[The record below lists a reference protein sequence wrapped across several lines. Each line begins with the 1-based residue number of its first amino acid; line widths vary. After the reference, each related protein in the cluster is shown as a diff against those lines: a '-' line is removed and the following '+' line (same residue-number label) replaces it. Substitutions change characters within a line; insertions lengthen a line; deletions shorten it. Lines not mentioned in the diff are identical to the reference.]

1 MSTTRTHG
9 STTDS
14 SSTTNSASSVSESSA
29 TNTTSAV
36 SSSSSNSTTSSTH
49 GSSRPSNSTTSSNS
63 TSSNS
68 NHGSS
73 SSSGGSNRESAVRS
87 NDPYPQV
94 KWMWTAICGVVLL
107 LALWYLLSLY
117 RQRKRQNS
125 KPGTKEA
132 GNRRKPSKWDAV
144 RIGARNSFIARGF
157 PKWLYAPE
165 TVADALW
172 TAVYFMVTI
181 IITLYDGPWSMGQV
195 NMSNAFGT
203 IAYAQTPLIFF
214 FAMKNNPISLLT
226 GIPYQNLNYL
236 HRASSRAMLVW
247 SWLHTGLAI
256 AQVKQRKQW
265 SDAYIIWGWVA
276 VGVFTIMWFSS
287 FAIIRRKLH
296 QLFFAIHIV
305 MAVLYLVA
313 CYLHWATLGFWLY
326 SCFVI
331 WGFDRTVRLGRTIYY
346 NRIWSQGR
354 GVCKIEILDDSCL
367 RITAVRPGFKW
378 AAGQHAFLISP
389 RLSKWGIAEAHP
401 FTMANVPNDAE
412 EVIILARVYQGYT
425 KQLTDSLSANKDK
438 LIRCYLD
445 GPYGSPHSLGSY
457 DTITLVAG
465 GTGIAPWTAHLAG
478 LLASQKTTRT
488 SYIHIVWLIREAT
501 SVCWIAPFIEQTTEK
516 LRNRSDI
523 TVKFSFHVTRGQ
535 IPAQTEK
542 HTLTSDESAS
552 QASTPAIEEISA
564 LTHDAE
570 SFPDVTLTKTIKPAV
585 VLSHAASQI
594 VEWHQ
599 GRAIFAQI
607 FKEDAQTC
615 PEAMA
620 VGVCGPFPLMES
632 VRKSVRQASTIGSVL
647 KGQVPIDYIEETLGQ

>member
-14 SSTTNSASSVSESSA
+14 SSTTNSTSSVSESSA
-29 TNTTSAV
+29 TNSTSAV

-49 GSSRPSNSTTSSNS
+49 GSSSSSNSTTSSNS
-63 TSSNS
+63 ISSNS

-107 LALWYLLSLY
+107 LTLWNLLSLY
-117 RQRKRQNS
+117 RKRKRQNS
-125 KPGTKEA
+125 KPATKEA

-144 RIGARNSFIARGF
+144 QVGARNSFIARGF

-195 NMSNAFGT
+195 NVSNAFGT
-203 IAYAQTPLIFF
+203 IVSIVITFQQVHELTTVCGGIRPNPSNLLLRHEEQPYLLAHRYPLPKLELPPSSF
-214 FAMKNNPISLLT
+214 
-226 GIPYQNLNYL
+226 IP
-236 HRASSRAMLVW
+236 
-247 SWLHTGLAI
+247 
-256 AQVKQRKQW
+256 
-265 SDAYIIWGWVA
+265 SDAGLELAPYWSRYC
-276 VGVFTIMWFSS
+276 TS
-287 FAIIRRKLH
+287 
-296 QLFFAIHIV
+296 
-305 MAVLYLVA
+305 
-313 CYLHWATLGFWLY
+313 

-378 AAGQHAFLISP
+378 AAGQHAFLTSP

-445 GPYGSPHSLGSY
+445 GPYGSPHSLASY
-457 DTITLVAG
+457 DTVTLVAGGYSVIACLDDYMYSNSADKENITG

-478 LLASQKTTRT
+478 LLASQKTTRI

-542 HTLTSDESAS
+542 HTSTSDESAS

-570 SFPDVTLTKTIKPAV
+570 PFPDVTLTKTIKPAV
-585 VLSHAASQI
+585 VLSHAANQI

-599 GRAIFAQI
+599 GRAIFAQV

-620 VGVCGPFPLMES
+620 VGGKPLGFNL
-632 VRKSVRQASTIGSVL
+632 QAM
-647 KGQVPIDYIEETLGQ
+647 YISLIMPTLSLRSIPSYGISP

>member
-1 MSTTRTHG
+1 MSATHYHG
-9 STTDS
+9 STSD
-14 SSTTNSASSVSESSA
+14 SSTTTNSTTVSSSS
-29 TNTTSAV
+29 NSTSAV
-36 SSSSSNSTTSSTH
+36 SSSS
-49 GSSRPSNSTTSSNS
+49 NS
-63 TSSNS
+63 TSSS
-68 NHGSS
+68 SSSHRSSGSS
-73 SSSGGSNRESAVRS
+73 STSSTNSNNGSSSGSGSNRESAVRS

-94 KWMWTAICGVVLL
+94 KWMWTAICGVVIL
-107 LALWYLLSLY
+107 LAIWYLLNLY
-117 RQRKRQNS
+117 KKRKRQNS
-125 KPGTKEA
+125 KLANKES
-132 GNRRKPSKWDAV
+132 GRPYKPSKWDAIQV
-144 RIGARNSFIARGF
+144 GARNSFIARGF

-165 TVADALW
+165 TLADALW
-172 TAVYFMVTI
+172 TTIYFLVTV

-195 NMSNAFGT
+195 NVSNAFGT

-214 FAMKNNPISLLT
+214 FAMKNNPISWLT

-265 SDAYIIWGWVA
+265 ADAYIIWGWVA
-276 VGVFTIMWFSS
+276 MGVFTIMWLAS

-296 QLFFAIHIV
+296 QLFFAVHIV

-331 WGFDRTVRLGRTIYY
+331 WGFDRLLRFGRTIYY

-354 GVCKIEILDDSCL
+354 GECKIEILDDSCL
-367 RITAVRPGFKW
+367 RITAIRPGFKW
-378 AAGQHAFLISP
+378 GPGQHAFLTSP

-401 FTMANVPNDAE
+401 FTMVNVPNDAG

-425 KQLTDSLSANKDK
+425 RQLTNSLTANKDK

-445 GPYGSPHSLGSY
+445 GPYGSPHSLASY
-457 DTITLVAG
+457 DYVTLVAG
-465 GTGIAPWTAHLAG
+465 GTGIAPWTAHLAC
-478 LLASQKTTRT
+478 LLAERKPIRT

-501 SVCWIAPFIEQTTEK
+501 SVSWIAPFIEQTAEK
-516 LRNRSDI
+516 LRTRSDL
-523 TVKFSFHVTRGQ
+523 TVKFSLHVTRGQ

-542 HTLTSDESAS
+542 HTSISDESAS
-552 QASTPAIEEISA
+552 QASTPAIEEMPA
-564 LTHDAE
+564 LTHKAE
-570 SFPDVTLTKTIKPAV
+570 PVAADVTLAKTNKPDV
-585 VLSHAASQI
+585 LLSHEASKI

-599 GRAIFAQI
+599 GRAIFADV
-607 FKEDAQTC
+607 FSADAQTC

-632 VRKSVRQASTIGSVL
+632 VRKGVREASTFRSVL
-647 KGQVPIDYIEETLGQ
+647 RGQVPIDYIEETLGQ